1 MADIYRIK
9 SISEVHQ
16 MFGLDKPKHPLITII
31 RKWPQIDFDFGNIK
45 LTSELYLLSMKGK
58 MKGNSFHYLNS
69 SNKCNF

>member
-16 MFGLDKPKHPLITII
+16 MFGLEKSKHPLITII
-31 RKWPQIDFDFGNIK
+31 RKWPQIDFDFGNVK

-58 MKGNSFHYLNS
+58 KNSNYKLAL
-69 SNKCNF
+69 